1 MVQLASDYTLRVWAG
16 GGQIISVQR
25 LLIAKM
31 HRACRTSSA
40 SDPEEVKSLLRS
52 CVNKAIK
59 VNVPSPAIFVS
70 SLVVRKVSIKS

>member
-1 MVQLASDYTLRVWAG
+1 
-16 GGQIISVQR
+16 
-25 LLIAKM
+25 M

-59 VNVPSPAIFVS
+59 VNVPSPTIFVS